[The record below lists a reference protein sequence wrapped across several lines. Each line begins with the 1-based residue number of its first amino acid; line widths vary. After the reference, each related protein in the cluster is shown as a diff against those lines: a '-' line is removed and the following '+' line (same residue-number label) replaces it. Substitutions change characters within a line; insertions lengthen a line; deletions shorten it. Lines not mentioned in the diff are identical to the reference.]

1 MRPSALN
8 PPARQRNLGAAIA
21 LSGAAAGIA
30 YVGFV
35 SWYWFVFGPSLLWL
49 SPLYFMAGIFCA
61 DSWRMTKGFL
71 KGDIVLKSAGHR
83 RWQAAHTILVVEDDA
98 SIRSHVSQ
106 YLEWCG
112 FHVLQADTGL
122 GAIDKIKQH
131 PQLDLV
137 FTDVVMPGVMDGVA
151 LAAWIAAHH
160 PHLIVMA
167 ATEDPNRLEAIR
179 TLCGPYAFRKPYDLH
194 DVAGKMHQA
203 LTERFAV
210 ALEGLR

>member
-1 MRPSALN
+1 MRPRALN
-8 PPARQRNLGAAIA
+8 PSARQRNLGAAIA

-35 SWYWFVFGPSLLWL
+35 SWYWFVSGPSLLWL
-49 SPLYFMAGIFCA
+49 SPLYFMTGIFCA

-71 KGDIVLKSAGHR
+71 QGDIVLKSAGRR
-83 RWQAAHTILVVEDDA
+83 RWRGAHTILVVEDDA

-122 GAIDKIKQH
+122 SAIDKIKQH

-151 LAAWIAAHH
+151 LAAWIAVHH

-167 ATEDPNRLEAIR
+167 AAEDPERLSAIR
-179 TLCGPYAFRKPYDLH
+179 TLCGPHAFQKPCDLH
-194 DVAGKMHQA
+194 QVTKAMTEA
-203 LTERFAV
+203 LSARFA
-210 ALEGLR
+210 LPPDGIR

>member
-1 MRPSALN
+1 MRPRALN

-21 LSGAAAGIA
+21 LSGAAVGTA
-30 YVGFV
+30 YIGFV

-49 SPLYFMAGIFCA
+49 SPLYFMAGVFCA

-71 KGDIVLKSAGHR
+71 KGDIVLKSAGRR
-83 RWQAAHTILVVEDDA
+83 RWQAAYTILVVEDDA
-98 SIRSHVSQ
+98 SIRSHLSQ
-106 YLEWCG
+106 YLEWNG

-122 GAIDKIKQH
+122 GAVDKIKQH

-167 ATEDPNRLEAIR
+167 ASEDPKRLDAIR
-179 TLCGPYAFRKPYDLH
+179 KLYGPYTFQKPYDLH
-194 DVAGKMHQA
+194 QVAGAMREA
-203 LTERFAV
+203 LSERFAPP
-210 ALEGLR
+210 LDGIG

>member
-1 MRPSALN
+1 MRPRILN

-21 LSGAAAGIA
+21 LSGAVLGTA

-35 SWYWFVFGPSLLWL
+35 SWFWFAFGAPLLWL
-49 SPLYFMAGIFCA
+49 LPLYFMTGIFCA

-71 KGDIVLKSAGHR
+71 KGDIVLKSTGR
-83 RWQAAHTILVVEDDA
+83 QWQGTHTILVVEDEA
-98 SIRSHVSQ
+98 SLRSHVSQ

-112 FHVLQADTGL
+112 FNVLQADTGL
-122 GAIDKIKQH
+122 GAVDKIKQH

-151 LAAWIAAHH
+151 LAAWIATHH
-160 PHLIVMA
+160 PQLIVMA

-179 TLCGPYAFRKPYDLH
+179 TLCGPHAFQKPYDLH
-194 DVAGKMHQA
+194 HVAKAMREA
-203 LTERFAV
+203 LSARFALP
-210 ALEGLR
+210 A

>member
-1 MRPSALN
+1 MRPRALN
-8 PPARQRNLGAAIA
+8 PSARQRNLGAAVA

-35 SWYWFVFGPSLLWL
+35 SWYWFASGPSLLWL
-49 SPLYFMAGIFCA
+49 SPLYFMTGIFCA

-71 KGDIVLKSAGHR
+71 QGDIVLKSAGRR
-83 RWQAAHTILVVEDDA
+83 RWRGAHTILVVEDDA

-122 GAIDKIKQH
+122 SAIDKIKQH

-137 FTDVVMPGVMDGVA
+137 FTDIVMPGVMDGVA
-151 LAAWIAAHH
+151 LAAWIAVHH

-167 ATEDPNRLEAIR
+167 AAEDPERLSAIR
-179 TLCGPYAFRKPYDLH
+179 TLCGPHAFQKPCDLH
-194 DVAGKMHQA
+194 QVTKAMTEA
-203 LTERFAV
+203 LSARFA
-210 ALEGLR
+210 LPPDGIR